1 MTTHPAGPPLDD
13 PAELAAI
20 EDAVR
25 WGRADAWWPA
35 PDSVVDGGSAPD
47 EPAVDLCGDD
57 GDRPMGVLGL
67 VFPAARAVRDAAVRD
82 VRGLGLPG
90 LARAVGA
97 AVPLSGLHDV
107 VVRAFVTDLHAARVA
122 GRLGAG
128 TPQGRFAE
136 FCADL
141 ATPAGRRA
149 VWDRYPVLAGHV
161 RGLCGRWHRA
171 VVELA
176 GRLAADRPGSGELRS
191 LRLGAGD
198 GHRGGRGVA
207 IAGFEDGEVVYKPR
221 PADADRAFA
230 ALVEWFNATGPPLE
244 LSCPAVRPRAG
255 YAWVEFVEHRAGAD
269 PRAYHRRAGALLA
282 LLYAVLGTDM
292 HQENVIAR
300 GDEPVP
306 VDLEALCT
314 PLARPED
321 WSVARTGLLHT
332 GGVDIS
338 GLGGGAPGP
347 HPVPSPGVRDRGTD
361 TMHLVWA
368 KGVRPDW
375 LPNRQVVDGTR
386 TRPADH
392 VDSLV
397 EGFADAYDRLAR
409 ARSALLSPDGPL
421 HALSTAT
428 LRVVLRPTTVYSR
441 LLAERTHPA
450 HLSDPAAQRKVLAL
464 LGSDAVAATEAAQLA
479 TGDVPLFEFT
489 PTGRDLCAGN
499 GAVLRNALPH
509 RPYDAV
515 RSVLDRLSDRDLAH
529 QVDLVRAAWP
539 S

>member
-1 MTTHPAGPPLDD
+1 MTTCPAGPPLEGR
-13 PAELAAI
+13 AELEAI
-20 EDAVR
+20 EAAVR
-25 WGRADAWWPA
+25 WGRAPDWWPA
-35 PDSVVDGGSAPD
+35 PDAVVEGDAGSPD
-47 EPAVDLCGDD
+47 PPVDLCGGD

-67 VFPAARAVRDAAVRD
+67 VFPAARAIRDAAVRD

-97 AVPLSGLHDV
+97 TVPLPGLHDV
-107 VVRAFVTDLHAARVA
+107 VVRTVVTDLQAARAA

-128 TPQGRFAE
+128 TPRERFEE
-136 FCADL
+136 FCAEL

-176 GRLAADRPGSGELRS
+176 SRLATDRPGTGDLRS

-207 IAGFEDGEVVYKPR
+207 IAEFDDGRVVYKPR
-221 PADADRAFA
+221 PADAERAFA
-230 ALVEWFNATGPPLE
+230 ALVDWFTTTSPPLKV
-244 LSCPAVRPRAG
+244 SCPAVRPRPG
-255 YAWVEFVEHRAGAD
+255 YAWVEFVEHRTGAD
-269 PRAYHRRAGALLA
+269 PRVYHRRAGALLA

-300 GDEPVP
+300 GDDPVP

-314 PLARPED
+314 PLARPDD
-321 WSVARTGLLHT
+321 WSVTGTGLLHT

-347 HPVPSPGVRDRGTD
+347 HPVLSPAVRDRGTD

-368 KGVRPDW
+368 KGIRADW
-375 LPNRQVVDGTR
+375 LPNRQAVNGTR
-386 TRPADH
+386 PHPADH

-409 ARSALLSPDGPL
+409 ARSTLLAPGGPV
-421 HALSTAT
+421 HALSTAA

-441 LLAERTHPA
+441 LLAERLHPA
-450 HLSDPAAQRKVLAL
+450 HLSSPAAQEKLLAL
-464 LGSDAVAATEAAQLA
+464 LGPDPVATAEIAQL
-479 TGDVPLFEFT
+479 TMGDVPLFEFT
-489 PTGRDLCAGN
+489 PTSRDLTTGH
-499 GAVLRNALPH
+499 GATLRNALPH
-509 RPYDAV
+509 QPYDAV
-515 RSVLDRLSDRDLAH
+515 RAVLERLSDKDLER
-529 QVDLVRAAWP
+529 QVDLIRTAW

>member
-1 MTTHPAGPPLDD
+1 MTTDPAGPLLGGA
-13 PAELAAI
+13 AELAAI

-25 WGRADAWWPA
+25 WGRATDWWPA
-35 PDSVVDGGSAPD
+35 PDAVVDGGA
-47 EPAVDLCGDD
+47 EPADPIVDLCGAE

-67 VFPAARAVRDAAVRD
+67 VFPAARAIRDAAVRD

-90 LARAVGA
+90 LARAVSA
-97 AVPLSGLHDV
+97 AVPLSSLHDV
-107 VVRAFVTDLHAARVA
+107 VVRAVVADLHAVRDA
-122 GRLGAG
+122 GGLGAG
-128 TPQGRFAE
+128 TSRGRFEE
-136 FCADL
+136 FCAGL

-161 RGLCGRWHRA
+161 RGLCGRWHRS

-176 GRLAADRPGSGELRS
+176 SRLADDRPGSGEVRS

-207 IAGFEDGEVVYKPR
+207 IVGFEDGEVVYKPR

-230 ALVEWFNATGPPLE
+230 ALVEWFNGTGPALE
-244 LSCPAVRPRAG
+244 LRCPGTRPGAG
-255 YAWVEFVEHRAGAD
+255 YAWVEFVEHRAGTDA
-269 PRAYHRRAGALLA
+269 RAYHRRAGALLA

-314 PLARPED
+314 PLARPAD

-347 HPVPSPGVRDRGTD
+347 HPVPSPTVRDRGTD

-368 KGVRPDW
+368 TGTRTTW

-397 EGFADAYDRLAR
+397 EGFAEAYDRLAR
-409 ARSALLSPDGPL
+409 SRKALLAPGGPV
-421 HALSTAT
+421 HALSTAA

-441 LLAERTHPA
+441 LLAERAHPA
-450 HLSDPAAQRKVLAL
+450 HLSSPQAQRDVLAL
-464 LGSDAVAATEAAQLA
+464 LGSDAVATTEAAQLA

-489 PTGRDLCAGN
+489 PTGRDLTAGN
-499 GAVLRNALPH
+499 GTVLRNALPH
-509 RPYDAV
+509 QPYDAV
-515 RSVLDRLSDRDLAH
+515 RAVLDRLSDQDLTRQADLIRTAW
-529 QVDLVRAAWP
+529 QV
-539 S
+539 